1 MAAVGKP
8 SKVFLANKT
17 KIETKSS
24 NWTKHFLKPK
34 GNVKHVNTIKA
45 KTLKNR
51 PPNYKGY
58 SLATQFN
65 DPALKSSQQW
75 EK

>member
-1 MAAVGKP
+1 MAALENLRKSIS
-8 SKVFLANKT
+8 SKKRN
-17 KIETKSS
+17 ETKSS
-24 NWTKHFLKPK
+24 NRKKHLLKPK
-34 GNVKHVNTIKA
+34 VNVKHVNTIKA
-45 KTLKNR
+45 KTFKNR

-65 DPALKSSQQW
+65 DPALKSSRQW